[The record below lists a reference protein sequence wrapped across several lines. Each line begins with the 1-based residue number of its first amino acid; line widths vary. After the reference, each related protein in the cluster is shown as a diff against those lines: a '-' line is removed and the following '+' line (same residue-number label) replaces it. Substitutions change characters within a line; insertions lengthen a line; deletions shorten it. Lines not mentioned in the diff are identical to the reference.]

1 MPGTKRKTYTSC
13 AVKNRYNAKTYT
25 QISVSVY
32 KDVAE
37 AYKAKC
43 KKLGI
48 SYSEPFHRA
57 INDLL
62 EK

>member
-1 MPGTKRKTYTSC
+1 MPETKRKTHTSS

-25 QISVSVY
+25 RIFVSVH
-32 KDVAE
+32 KEVAE

-43 KKLGI
+43 KRLGI

>member
-1 MPGTKRKTYTSC
+1 MPEAKRKTYTSS

-25 QISVSVY
+25 QISASVHR
-32 KDVAE
+32 DVAE

-48 SYSEPFHRA
+48 SYSEPFHKA
-57 INDLL
+57 IKELL